1 MRQERHMCQILLVD
15 NNEPEA
21 VVSAARLR
29 RTGFAV
35 RIARDGTE
43 ALRELF
49 QCRPDLIVL
58 ELLLPGMDGY
68 ETCRL
73 VRSIC
78 DVPILVLT
86 AVSEEQS
93 VIRSLDVGADQY
105 LVKPVPAT
113 ELVSRIQVLLRRA
126 RPSWPAPT
134 VRMGDV
140 EVDVERGV
148 VTKRGELVSL
158 TPTEFRL
165 LSALSERAGRVCS
178 HDQLLERV
186 WGPEWADA
194 VHHLRLYVGYLRRKL
209 EDDPSNP
216 RHILS
221 EWGVGYRLVTDVD
234 MSAQAALRNIS

>member
-1 MRQERHMCQILLVD
+1 MCQILLVD
-15 NNEPEA
+15 NDEPEA
-21 VVSAARLR
+21 VATAVRLR
-29 RTGFAV
+29 RTGFVV
-35 RIARDGTE
+35 RIARDGTG

-49 QCRPDLIVL
+49 QRRPDLIVL
-58 ELLLPGMDGY
+58 ELLLPGMDGF

-73 VRSIC
+73 IRSIC
-78 DVPILVLT
+78 DVPILILT
-86 AVSEEQS
+86 AVGEEQS
-93 VIRSLDVGADQY
+93 VIRSFDVGADQY

-113 ELVSRIQVLLRRA
+113 ELVSRVKALLRRA

-148 VTKRGELVSL
+148 VTKGGDLVSL

-165 LSALSERAGRVCS
+165 LSVLSERAGRVCS
-178 HDQLLERV
+178 HGHLLERV
-186 WGPEWADA
+186 WGPEWGDA

-234 MSAQAALRNIS
+234 MSAQATLRNIS

>member
-1 MRQERHMCQILLVD
+1 MCEILLVD
-15 NNEPEA
+15 NEEPEA
-21 VVSAARLR
+21 VATAARLR
-29 RTGFAV
+29 RMGFAV
-35 RIARDGTE
+35 RIACDGTG

-49 QCRPDLIVL
+49 QRRPDMIVL
-58 ELLLPGMDGY
+58 ELLLPGMDGF

-73 VRSIC
+73 IRSIC
-78 DVPILVLT
+78 DVPILILT

-93 VIRSLDVGADQY
+93 VIRSFDVGADQY

-113 ELVSRIQVLLRRA
+113 ELVSRIQALLRRA
-126 RPSWPAPT
+126 TRSWPVPT

-140 EVDVERGV
+140 EADVERGV
-148 VTKRGELVSL
+148 VTKGGELVSL

-178 HDQLLERV
+178 HGHLLERV
-186 WGPEWADA
+186 WGPEWGDA

-209 EDDPSNP
+209 EDDPSTP
-216 RHILS
+216 QYILS

-234 MSAQAALRNIS
+234 MPVQAALRNVS